1 MLVKWVNYLRAR
13 ACFFVLTLSRP
24 SVNNNTMTTF
34 VSNGYVHRLAK
45 MRARMIGTIR
55 KLQIVYNTSLKML
68 HVTAPIMQRILH
80 RMNTIRNMKSNVMNK
95 NIVAA
100 VI

>member
-1 MLVKWVNYLRAR
+1 
-13 ACFFVLTLSRP
+13 
-24 SVNNNTMTTF
+24 
-34 VSNGYVHRLAK
+34 
-45 MRARMIGTIR
+45 MIGTIR